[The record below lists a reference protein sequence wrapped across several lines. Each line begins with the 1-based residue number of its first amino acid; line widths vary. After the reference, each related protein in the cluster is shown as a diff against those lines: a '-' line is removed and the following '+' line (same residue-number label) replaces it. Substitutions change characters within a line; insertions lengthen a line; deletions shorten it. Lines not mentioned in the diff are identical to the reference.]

1 MYQLLQASKW
11 SGNECCPP
19 LEAMKALVDGGQGLE
34 IFLEFEARKIPPE
47 IKRGKVRRKLIEDW
61 LPVLVVCKDWLA
73 NAVDIGSIL
82 DMMNKVAACA
92 KHYVGDDGTT
102 KGINENNIVASYN
115 GLLRIHIGL

>member
-1 MYQLLQASKW
+1 MHDLNTIYQTS
-11 SGNECCPP
+11 CTCDIII
-19 LEAMKALVDGGQGLE
+19 AMAL
-34 IFLEFEARKIPPE
+34 
-47 IKRGKVRRKLIEDW
+47 VRRKLIEDW